1 MDEEMEVQVEDVVRF
16 EERVDRVVES
26 EALRRQQDQQVRL

>member
-1 MDEEMEVQVEDVVRF
+1 MDEEVDVKAEDVVRF
-16 EERVDRVVES
+16 DECVERVVES